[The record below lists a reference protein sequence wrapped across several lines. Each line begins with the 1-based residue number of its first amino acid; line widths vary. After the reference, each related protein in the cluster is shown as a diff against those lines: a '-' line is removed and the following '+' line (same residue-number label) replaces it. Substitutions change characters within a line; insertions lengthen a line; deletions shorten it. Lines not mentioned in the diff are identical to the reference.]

1 MNIVWWLLVG
11 LVAGL
16 IARAIVPG
24 RDPMGWLAT
33 LLLGL
38 VGSMIGGA
46 IGNLFSRGDD
56 DFSRGPHRLHPRVD
70 HRVDRLARLVASRSR
85 NQYGPIPP
93 RELRTILLPPTCQ

>member
-46 IGNLFSRGDD
+46 IGILFSRGDD
-56 DFSRGPHRLHPRVD
+56 DFSPAGLIGSILGSIIV
-70 HRVDRLARLVASRSR
+70 LITWRLVASRSR
-85 NQYGPIPP
+85 NQYGTIPP
-93 RELRTILLPPTCQ
+93 RGLRTILRPMSQ